1 MTDNSQ
7 AAHEAA
13 WDYAGSVVCQLML
26 DPNFNGGFGQETCRA
41 YHEHMLAHMHPA
53 IEAAAR
59 EAALREAAD
68 TLRNT
73 IPKVINVS
81 KADQRKVEIVLDASA
96 KAILALIKKEP
107 TNAA

>member
-41 YHEHMLAHMHPA
+41 YHEHMLAHTRPQ

-59 EAALREAAD
+59 EAALREALESVRDEHLQDPPHDDPTDIAYD
-68 TLRNT
+68 
-73 IPKVINVS
+73 
-81 KADQRKVEIVLDASA
+81 KAVTHCAQ
-96 KAILALIKKEP
+96 AISALIEKEP
-107 TNAA
+107 TNAG